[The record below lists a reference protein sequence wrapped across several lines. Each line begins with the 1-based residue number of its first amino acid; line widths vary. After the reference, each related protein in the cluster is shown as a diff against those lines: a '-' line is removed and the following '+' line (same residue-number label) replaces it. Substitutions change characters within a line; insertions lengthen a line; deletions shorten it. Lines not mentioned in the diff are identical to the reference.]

1 MKRMANNGVTN
12 EKNMFAEGNVTVN
25 VAFEMEETDAP
36 DSLQAN
42 SKGIFLK
49 NISTL
54 ESLLTMRSRMDR
66 KKQGGLFIPL
76 MQPPKNL
83 GPSGQ
88 HFNALNVLNKH
99 VYRTSNL

>member
-25 VAFEMEETDAP
+25 VAFEMEETDAA

-66 KKQGGLFIPL
+66 KKQGGLFT
-76 MQPPKNL
+76 
-83 GPSGQ
+83 
-88 HFNALNVLNKH
+88 FNAAPKK
-99 VYRTSNL
+99 SGS

>member
-25 VAFEMEETDAP
+25 VAFEMEETDAA

-54 ESLLTMRSRMDR
+54 ES
-66 KKQGGLFIPL
+66 
-76 MQPPKNL
+76 
-83 GPSGQ
+83 
-88 HFNALNVLNKH
+88 
-99 VYRTSNL
+99 